1 MKKNK
6 QYTKDIVIL
15 LVAILVILFL
25 TLTQQIPLKRAP
37 SVCVDGTLVD
47 QCSTTLPLYCNE
59 GLLTQNSTACGC
71 PSPYYVQDDGTCS
84 NYPHIK
90 LFLYDLKQDL
100 DNQDT
105 IFKAKHYDLAFS
117 HTSYAPLLKQT
128 NPQIRVSLYKNPT
141 AYTDNEQS
149 IDIPNY
155 CLNIGGCTN
164 IEDFYLHYIQDDSYY
179 DVSGTFL
186 NTRGYNPACSPVCN
200 PPATANSLDQSRIP
214 DYWLATWKASNI
226 TSPLWFDYET
236 VQILNLLNINGV
248 QREAMFFDNAFFYP
262 PTDLNYDKTH
272 EYLNI
277 PLDSNHPRIQEMYD
291 GINLFKS
298 SLDVY
303 SGRDFKVIANF
314 IHPTW
319 FFNNLYLKKN
329 IQYINDTLLE
339 IWYPYEYYDK
349 INKNIQVSYYELY
362 FATFSVQVLNMSLN
376 YNKTFYLIGAE
387 DYYQSTDRGKEFLL
401 TQFYLINN
409 KNLYFMYKD
418 TSNGQIIQNGR
429 KTIDYAWVNQSEF
442 DIGKPV
448 PNILNKQDVFK
459 KLNTNLPYEYDKPYD
474 PSTNLRPSYIY
485 ARDYENALI
494 LSKMRGLGGS
504 VLNYTR
510 IIARNHEPYTINAG
524 ETLQLMVFYTDHTST
539 ITITF
544 PSSGTFTTKQIANEI
559 NIQTTEINA
568 STSDFDPDWT
578 TDDSVSY
585 PDYLVITNNL
595 EGISTGIYV
604 LGGTANTKFVF
615 DQNFRAPSNTLT
627 ALPTGKKFYR
637 LLYNNSFFG
646 PITVIDLKNNEGAI
660 LVRQEYL
667 DHENFYGN
675 IICNPSVYPSGIFT
689 QVDTPIEFRVHNAID
704 SGTFISNS
712 LNNFYNYTV
721 QGFSSQ
727 DMIDIYIDNVL
738 ITSKQITQRGINNI
752 NLTTDSPTG
761 CITNSPPGG
770 GSPGS
775 GGGGSPGG
783 GGGSEGIPTI
793 PTINKTQPN
802 VTVQLPI
809 QQNETKNE
817 TGLRLPTIFP
827 GEENVKTF
835 IFIGILTLI
844 LMALVVIFNSY
855 IIFKNRKKLH

>member
-6 QYTKDIVIL
+6 EYTQDIVIL
-15 LVAILVILFL
+15 LLGIIIIIILSFFQEI
-25 TLTQQIPLKRAP
+25 TLKLSPLQIP
-37 SVCVDGTLVD
+37 CNDGTQD
-47 QCSTTLPLYCNE
+47 SQCSATLPLYCKE
-59 GLLTQNSTACGC
+59 GFLIYNSTSCGC
-71 PSPYYVQDDGTCS
+71 PSPYYIQDDGTCS

-117 HTSYAPLLKQT
+117 HTSYASLLKQT

-155 CLNIGGCTN
+155 CFNIGGCTN

-179 DVSGTFL
+179 DNFGTYL
-186 NTRGYNPACSPVCN
+186 NTPGYNPACSPICN
-200 PPATANSLDQSRIP
+200 PPATATSIDQSRIP
-214 DYWLATWKASNI
+214 DYWLTTWKASNI
-226 TSPLWFDYET
+226 TSQLWFDYET
-236 VQILNLLNINGV
+236 TQILNLLNINGV

-291 GINLFKS
+291 EINLFKS

-303 SGRDFKVIANF
+303 SGRDFKVISNL
-314 IHPTW
+314 ISPSW

-339 IWYPYEYYDK
+339 IWYPYAYYDK
-349 INKNIQVSYYELY
+349 INKDVQVSYYELY

-376 YNKTFYLIGAE
+376 YNKTFYLIGSE

-418 TSNGQIIQNGR
+418 DSNGQVIQNGR

-442 DIGKPV
+442 DIGKPI
-448 PNILNKQDVFK
+448 PNILNKKDVFK
-459 KLNTNLPYEYDKPYD
+459 QLNTNLPYEYEKPFD
-474 PSTNLRPSYIY
+474 PSTNFRPSYIY

-494 LSKMRGLGGS
+494 LSKMRGIGGS

-510 IIARNHEPYTINAG
+510 VVSRNHEPFTLTAG
-524 ETLQLMVFYTDHTST
+524 DTLQMTITYPTQTST
-539 ITITF
+539 VTLIF
-544 PSSGTFTTKQIANEI
+544 PTSGTFTTSQIVSII
-559 NIQTTEINA
+559 NSQTTEINA
-568 STSDFDPDWT
+568 STSDFDPDWV
-578 TDDSVSY
+578 TDNIVTY
-585 PDYLVITNNL
+585 PDYLVLTNNA
-595 EGISTGIYV
+595 EGFGTAIFIT
-604 LGGTANTKFVF
+604 GGTAVTKFAF
-615 DQNFRAPSNTLT
+615 DQNSRSPSDTQVS
-627 ALPTGKKFYR
+627 LPPEKNFYR
-637 LLYNNSFFG
+637 LLYNNSFLG
-646 PITVIDLKNNEGAI
+646 PLTQINLKNNEGAI

-675 IICNPSVYPSGIFT
+675 IICNPSIYPNGTFT
-689 QVDTPIEFRVHNAID
+689 QIDTSIEFRVHNAID
-704 SGTFISNS
+704 SGTFITNS
-712 LNNFYNYTV
+712 INNFYNYTV

-727 DMIDIYIDNVL
+727 DTIDIYIDNEL
-738 ITSKQITQRGINNI
+738 ITSKQLTQRGINNI
-752 NLTTDSPTG
+752 NLTTDSPTV
-761 CITNSPPGG
+761 CITNTP
-770 GSPGS
+770 S
-775 GGGGSPGG
+775 GGGPGTGG
-783 GGGSEGIPTI
+783 GGGSGGGSGGLPTI

-802 VTVQLPI
+802 ITVPLPI

-817 TGLRLPTIFP
+817 TGFRLPTIFP

-835 IFIGILTLI
+835 IFIGVLTLI

-855 IIFKNRKKLH
+855 IIFKNRKKLQ